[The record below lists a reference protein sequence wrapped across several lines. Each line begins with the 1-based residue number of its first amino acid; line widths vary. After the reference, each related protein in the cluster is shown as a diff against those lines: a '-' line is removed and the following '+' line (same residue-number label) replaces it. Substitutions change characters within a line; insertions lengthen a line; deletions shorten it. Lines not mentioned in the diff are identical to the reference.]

1 MQVAARGLERRLSP
15 GLFAVFTAA
24 SIGGPLALGALY
36 LPGTADEV
44 LSSAG
49 FTTLAAIVV
58 FAAPLAIWAAYS
70 RRIAS
75 PAGLTGFVEAAAG
88 RRLAR
93 VQAAIWAVAYALY
106 LPYTVTF
113 VVYDLLPVVVPG
125 IKPYRAALELVLPVL
140 LAVLVLAPLVWVVG
154 LRGVVRV
161 GLLGLRLTLGALT
174 LANAG
179 SASGSFVPHA
189 AAGTTAKAIGGV
201 GTLFVCASLPLFAGA
216 EVRGGTRAI
225 RRGLVG
231 GFALVAAYLL
241 FQAFPLAGV
250 PDSLIHSEIPGMAIA
265 QAYSGHALAVAVGLG
280 VAASVTG
287 LIVAEYL
294 ALGRLAHAMLGV
306 PVRRALAAIA
316 VPFVLLD
323 ALSLTDPNGSYDTML
338 KPSLIALFV
347 AQLVVFAVYPLYRRS
362 IDRLRMSHVALAAVA
377 MVLLGYGLY
386 TAVANPA
393 T

>member
-1 MQVAARGLERRLSP
+1 MHVAARGLERRLSP

-75 PAGLTGFVEAAAG
+75 PAGLTAFVEAAAG

-93 VQAAIWAVAYALY
+93 AQAAIWAVAYALY

-140 LAVLVLAPLVWVVG
+140 LALLVLAPLAWVV
-154 LRGVVRV
+154 
-161 GLLGLRLTLGALT
+161 A

-231 GFALVAAYLL
+231 GFALVGAYLL

-377 MVLLGYGLY
+377 MVLMGYGLY